1 MERGA
6 AFKGRAKAIP
16 KTAASRLDKSLFMAL
31 SFARALRCA
40 TEAEPSMNAAVKQK
54 ARQGDCGG
62 RGRLPG
68 KLFLAATNAPQID
81 AERQVVPDAARE
93 RIYQPHIHSPL

>member
-6 AFKGRAKAIP
+6 AFKGRAKAMP

-40 TEAEPSMNAAVKQK
+40 TEAEPPMNAAVP
-54 ARQGDCGG
+54 AR
-62 RGRLPG
+62 
-68 KLFLAATNAPQID
+68 ATVAGV
-81 AERQVVPDAARE
+81 AAARKIIPCGE
-93 RIYQPHIHSPL
+93 QRATAFGEIRNIGALA